1 MSIQLLLKMLFEWT
15 KEHSFQYRA
24 SDLNIIIQ
32 ESNEWLQML
41 CRLRFNWPNDI
52 WLLSLVSS
60 FKILNAFRRFFLSSA
75 LFNRIIAKANLEYSS
90 GFEKELISN
99 CGKFDFIR
107 ILSIRLWIFH
117 FALFKWSLSPL
128 SGYGSYRLNFLLTC
142 KNGNILITIYLTK
155 MQLQSQTTK
164 LKWLEMLRGCKNSNG
179 NEITWLNIN
188 DESDSIP
195 FYCLIPFRVRS
206 LSSSSSFIAEKQIK
220 NHRRMPHKSCSD
232 STKVS
237 IQKLGSLISDS
248 LFQVSTL
255 PHIECNQKTKT
266 VKVKRMC
273 KDTKWRET
281 KKATLRMRFNA
292 HKVIQRKYLIFH
304 FVRIFSSVCSNSIR
318 IKTWDETKEL
328 HYL

>member
-1 MSIQLLLKMLFEWT
+1 
-15 KEHSFQYRA
+15 
-24 SDLNIIIQ
+24 
-32 ESNEWLQML
+32 
-41 CRLRFNWPNDI
+41 
-52 WLLSLVSS
+52 
-60 FKILNAFRRFFLSSA
+60 
-75 LFNRIIAKANLEYSS
+75 
-90 GFEKELISN
+90 
-99 CGKFDFIR
+99 
-107 ILSIRLWIFH
+107 
-117 FALFKWSLSPL
+117 
-128 SGYGSYRLNFLLTC
+128 
-142 KNGNILITIYLTK
+142 
-155 MQLQSQTTK
+155 MQLQSRTTK
-164 LKWLEMLRGCKNSNG
+164 LEWVKMLKGCKNWNG

-206 LSSSSSFIAEKQIK
+206 LSPSSSFIAEKQIK